1 MSMNPF
7 LDNFLRS
14 QARLIDTSP
23 AQEPQ
28 KRDSKGRKK
37 SKHGTPNG
45 EHPFGEGDAFQRL
58 CHEKPPKKEV
68 LNYFRQRIA
77 ALVAAEEF

>member
-1 MSMNPF
+1 MNPF

-14 QARLIDTSP
+14 QARIIDTTVP
-23 AQEPQ
+23 QEPQ
-28 KRDSKGRKK
+28 KKDSKGRKK
-37 SKHGTPNG
+37 SKYGTPDG
-45 EHPFGEGDAFQRL
+45 KHPFGEGDAFQRL

-77 ALVAAEEF
+77 ELVAAEEF

>member
-1 MSMNPF
+1 MNPF

-14 QARLIDTSP
+14 QARIIDTSA

-58 CHEKPPKKEV
+58 CHEKPSKKEV

-77 ALVAAEEF
+77 ELVAQEEF